1 VTSYRTETTGLWI
14 CGQFACGEPGRLPWK
29 TLRVSHRAPLCPQ
42 APQTTFHLYISSNP
56 TYKGSRPKSRG
67 KRDKTA
73 KLEIH
78 ESVKRP
84 PAADVPQ
91 NSRFKG
97 YQDFVV
103 QDIRIGVHNTRYR
116 LERWVTP
123 EGERLI
129 GQLPTEIGGMHFGP
143 QLRAFILYQYHHAH
157 VTQPLLLEELREWQ
171 IDISAGQLSALITD
185 GHTDFHREKD
195 ALLQAGL
202 QGSRYVQVDDTGARH
217 QGKNGYCTHIGNERF
232 AWFASTGSK
241 SRINFLELLRAGHD
255 AYTLNEAALA
265 YMAEHKLPGAQL
277 QALTSLAPAAWTG
290 QAAWQALLAQQTITD
305 PRHVRVVTEGALL
318 GTVVA
323 HGVAPD
329 LAILSDDAGQF
340 DVLIHAL
347 CWIHAERVLAKLLGF
362 NAPQRAALASTR
374 SELWAIYDALKA
386 YKKAPDVLT
395 AAAIE
400 ARFGKLCATRTGYAS
415 LDQALKRMR
424 RNQAELL
431 RVLQRPELPLHNNL
445 SESDIRDYVKKRKIS
460 GSTRSPSGRRC
471 RDTFASL
478 KKTCR
483 KNGLSFWKYLED
495 RIFGWHRIAPLGQ
508 WIFEGPP
515 TASIP

>member
-1 VTSYRTETTGLWI
+1 VLSSISVVLITSHDNRGVPAHLSFTSSQPRSGSTPS
-14 CGQFACGEPGRLPWK
+14 FALAVHGIGDA
-29 TLRVSHRAPLCPQ
+29 VSYWR
-42 APQTTFHLYISSNP
+42 
-56 TYKGSRPKSRG
+56 
-67 KRDKTA
+67 
-73 KLEIH
+73 
-78 ESVKRP
+78 
-84 PAADVPQ
+84 AADV
-91 NSRFKG
+91 
-97 YQDFVV
+97 
-103 QDIRIGVHNTRYR
+103 T
-116 LERWVTP
+116 
-123 EGERLI
+123 
-129 GQLPTEIGGMHFGP
+129 
-143 QLRAFILYQYHHAH
+143 
-157 VTQPLLLEELREWQ
+157 
-171 IDISAGQLSALITD
+171 
-185 GHTDFHREKD
+185 
-195 ALLQAGL
+195 
-202 QGSRYVQVDDTGARH
+202 
-217 QGKNGYCTHIGNERF
+217 NGYCTHIGNERF

-290 QAAWQALLAQQTITD
+290 QAAWQALLDQQTITD

-445 SESDIRDYVKKRKIS
+445 SE
-460 GSTRSPSGRRC
+460 C
-471 RDTFASL
+471 
-478 KKTCR
+478 
-483 KNGLSFWKYLED
+483 
-495 RIFGWHRIAPLGQ
+495 
-508 WIFEGPP
+508 
-515 TASIP
+515 